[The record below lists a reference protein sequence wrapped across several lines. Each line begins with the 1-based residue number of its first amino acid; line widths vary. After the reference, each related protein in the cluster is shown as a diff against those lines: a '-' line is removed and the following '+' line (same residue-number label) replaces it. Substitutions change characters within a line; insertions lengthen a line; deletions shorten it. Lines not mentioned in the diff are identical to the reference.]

1 MPLYCTMVNAC
12 GQIGGYPI
20 PSYRIPVA
28 YVEHA
33 EVPSPLSARPKG
45 VYHHIGRAA
54 SNVGYWG
61 VPAQPVDA
69 TLYPRWKDGVYSVIS
84 EESRLSVSSQA
95 HLNKWCVSSTN
106 GHVKPWELKPQQKD
120 LMQVLRRPVERTR

>member
-33 EVPSPLSARPKG
+33 EVPSALSARPSSWPDGRGLRNTKG
-45 VYHHIGRAA
+45 TVSVCRSSERCNGTRSQCCAEIGATALPVNAIDREA
-54 SNVGYWG
+54 
-61 VPAQPVDA
+61 VPSLFCDA
-69 TLYPRWKDGVYSVIS
+69 VI
-84 EESRLSVSSQA
+84 E
-95 HLNKWCVSSTN
+95 
-106 GHVKPWELKPQQKD
+106 
-120 LMQVLRRPVERTR
+120 

>member
-33 EVPSPLSARPKG
+33 EVPSALSARPKG
-45 VYHHIGRAA
+45 VYSNAPHPMSAIG
-54 SNVGYWG
+54 G

-120 LMQVLRRPVERTR
+120 LMQVVRRPVERTR

>member
-33 EVPSPLSARPKG
+33 EVPSALSARPKG
-45 VYHHIGRAA
+45 VYSNAPHPMSAIGVCRLNR
-54 SNVGYWG
+54 ST
-61 VPAQPVDA
+61 QHFI
-69 TLYPRWKDGVYSVIS
+69 LDGKMECI
-84 EESRLSVSSQA
+84 Q
-95 HLNKWCVSSTN
+95 
-106 GHVKPWELKPQQKD
+106 
-120 LMQVLRRPVERTR
+120 

>member
-1 MPLYCTMVNAC
+1 MRARILAAAAAALFVVPTYAFS
-12 GQIGGYPI
+12 QRI
-20 PSYRIPVA
+20 RIP
-28 YVEHA
+28 EIR
-33 EVPSPLSARPKG
+33 VPEIKAPEIKAPEIKAPE
-45 VYHHIGRAA
+45 IK
-54 SNVGYWG
+54 

-95 HLNKWCVSSTN
+95 HLNKRCVSSTN

-120 LMQVLRRPVERTR
+120 LMQVCVDRLNAQGETGH

>member
-33 EVPSPLSARPKG
+33 EVPSALSARPSSWPDGRGLRNTKG
-45 VYHHIGRAA
+45 TVSVCAALLKDAMARAVSA
-54 SNVGYWG
+54 
-61 VPAQPVDA
+61 AQRSVRPLCRSMQLIERPFRRSFA
-69 TLYPRWKDGVYSVIS
+69 T
-84 EESRLSVSSQA
+84 Q
-95 HLNKWCVSSTN
+95 
-106 GHVKPWELKPQQKD
+106 
-120 LMQVLRRPVERTR
+120 